1 VTNGRDEVKFTNFYG
16 RKLYVAY
23 TRLGPPAPGDGDGGS
38 DGDGD
43 GDAAWEVRGWIDL
56 DPDETEVRA
65 NPTGN
70 QWFYYYAEAVDGA
83 VWAGPHVVG
92 VREARF
98 HSRYGQAQL
107 DTDSPSYPAGMRMLD
122 TARYAGVVFM

>member
-1 VTNGRDEVKFTNFYG
+1 MTNGRGEVKFTNFYG
-16 RKLYVAY
+16 RKLYIAY
-23 TRLGPPAPGDGDGGS
+23 TRLGPLAPGGGNGDGGS
-38 DGDGD
+38 D

-83 VWAGPHVVG
+83 VWAGPHLVD

-98 HSRYGQAQL
+98 QSRYGQV
-107 DTDSPSYPAGMRMLD
+107 DGESPAYPAGMRVLD
-122 TARYAGVVFM
+122 TTRYAGVVFM